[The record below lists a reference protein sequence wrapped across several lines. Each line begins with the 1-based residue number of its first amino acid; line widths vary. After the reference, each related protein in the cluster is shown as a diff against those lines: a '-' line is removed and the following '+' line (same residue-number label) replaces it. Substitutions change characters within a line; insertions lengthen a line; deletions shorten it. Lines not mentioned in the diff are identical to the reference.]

1 MDCLAMTLRCLSR
14 ALSPLLLTLL
24 TAQFGTAYA
33 AERDGVRDEIARQDL
48 ALIQD
53 QLAQIQRIVDRL
65 EGRVGE
71 FDPYTTRVFL
81 DVPRLR
87 RDLEAV
93 AEGIDD
99 VLEPP
104 RLPPRQPAPLRSEER
119 RVGKECRAR

>member
-1 MDCLAMTLRCLSR
+1 MTFRRLPR
-14 ALSPLLLTLL
+14 ALTPLLLTLL
-24 TAQFGTAYA
+24 TAHFGIAHA

-71 FDPYTTRVFL
+71 FDPHTTRVFL

-104 RLPPRQPAPLRSEER
+104 RLPPRQPAPLAGDYLRER
-119 RVGKECRAR
+119 Y

>member
-1 MDCLAMTLRCLSR
+1 MMLRRLPR

-24 TAQFGTAYA
+24 TAQFGSAHA

-65 EGRVGE
+65 ETRVDD

-87 RDLEAV
+87 HDIKAV
-93 AEGIDD
+93 AEGIDA
-99 VLEPP
+99 VLAPP
-104 RLPPRQPAPLRSEER
+104 RLPPRQPVPLAGDYL
-119 RVGKECRAR
+119 RVLR

>member
-1 MDCLAMTLRCLSR
+1 MTLRRLPR
-14 ALSPLLLTLL
+14 ALLPLLLILL
-24 TAQFGTAYA
+24 TAQFSAPYVA
-33 AERDGVRDEIARQDL
+33 HADERDGVRDEIARQDL

-71 FDPYTTRVFL
+71 FDPHTTRVFL

-104 RLPPRQPAPLRSEER
+104 RLPPRQPAPLAGDYLRER
-119 RVGKECRAR
+119 Y

>member
-1 MDCLAMTLRCLSR
+1 MTLRRLPR
-14 ALSPLLLTLL
+14 ALTPLLLTLL
-24 TAQFGTAYA
+24 TIQLGTAH
-33 AERDGVRDEIARQDL
+33 AERDGLRDEIARQDL

-71 FDPYTTRVFL
+71 FDPHTTRVFL

-104 RLPPRQPAPLRSEER
+104 RLPPRQPAPLAGDYLRER
-119 RVGKECRAR
+119 Y

>member
-1 MDCLAMTLRCLSR
+1 MSFCRFPR

-24 TAQFGTAYA
+24 TTQVGAAHA

-65 EGRVGE
+65 ESRVGE
-71 FDPYTTRVFL
+71 FDPETTRVFV

-87 RDLEAV
+87 RDIQAV
-93 AEGIDD
+93 DKGIDD
-99 VLEPP
+99 VLAPP
-104 RLPPRQPAPLRSEER
+104 RLPPRQPVPLAGDYLQELR
-119 RVGKECRAR
+119 